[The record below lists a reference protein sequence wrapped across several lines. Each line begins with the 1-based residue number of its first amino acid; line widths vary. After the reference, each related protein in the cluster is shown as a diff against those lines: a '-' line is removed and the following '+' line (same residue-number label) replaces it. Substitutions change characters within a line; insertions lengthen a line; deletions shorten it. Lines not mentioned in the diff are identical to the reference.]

1 MLNTFFISKNQNL
14 AGNRFLFM
22 IIFILFYLVFGSFVD
37 SYIGI
42 RILMDILL
50 TFILLSG
57 AYAISNKYYIS
68 IIAALLALPM
78 LVSIWFAYFID
89 IPLLSFI
96 GCCFGI
102 FFFTYIIFHILSF
115 IFRAHHVTLNVI
127 YGAVLVYLLIGFMWV
142 FFYAL
147 LNKIEPESFYIGKS
161 SMRDQR
167 FILVYYSFVTLTT
180 LGYGDITPLS
190 SPASSFSILEAIV
203 GQIYMTV
210 LIARLVGIHISQ
222 SMKK

>member
-1 MLNTFFISKNQNL
+1 
-14 AGNRFLFM
+14 
-22 IIFILFYLVFGSFVD
+22 
-37 SYIGI
+37 
-42 RILMDILL
+42 
-50 TFILLSG
+50 
-57 AYAISNKYYIS
+57 
-68 IIAALLALPM
+68 
-78 LVSIWFAYFID
+78 
-89 IPLLSFI
+89 
-96 GCCFGI
+96 
-102 FFFTYIIFHILSF
+102 
-115 IFRAHHVTLNVI
+115 
-127 YGAVLVYLLIGFMWV
+127 MWV